1 MPTSPITPHISLI
14 SFSQALKLCTSLPR
28 TKPIHTLPLFQAY
41 GAILAQDIQATRP
54 LPAFTNSAM
63 DGYAILLEDYGKEC
77 VCNGT
82 ILAGDDASS
91 FSLKPGHTYKVM
103 TGSMLPQNTQAVVQI
118 EWVQHR
124 GDSVLLK
131 AQDRIYPLAQGQN
144 IRFQG
149 EEIKQGD
156 ELFTK
161 GIRLNNLDLSV
172 IASQGISHIK
182 CFKMLNIGIFSSGDE
197 VIEPGEKAQDF
208 QTYNTNATSLYTLL
222 SQHYN
227 CSYGGILRDDKKF
240 LIETI
245 QSFREFDV
253 VITSGGASVGDADL
267 LKTSLMAG
275 GAEILFDGVN
285 VKPGRHI
292 ALAKLGQT
300 YIILLPGNPLALL
313 LHLRTLILPL
323 LESLQGST
331 KPYPKPL
338 ILKLSES
345 LKLKANTTSII
356 LGKVQGQYF
365 IPHNHGKIG
374 SSSLIN
380 MWHNQAI
387 ALFDG
392 DSEFKE
398 QSEIQAIV
406 YTADF
411 SSNALETNQN
421 PQTMKG

>member
-1 MPTSPITPHISLI
+1 MPTSLTTPHVSPI

-28 TKPIHTLPLFQAY
+28 VKATHTLPLFQAN
-41 GAILAQDIQATRP
+41 GAILAQDIRATRP

-77 VCNGT
+77 LCNGT
-82 ILAGDDASS
+82 ILAGDDASNL
-91 FSLKPGHTYKVM
+91 SLKPGRTYKVM

-131 AQDRIYPLAQGQN
+131 AQDRIYPLVQGQN
-144 IRFQG
+144 IRFEG

-156 ELFTK
+156 ELLTK
-161 GIRLNNLDLSV
+161 GVRLNHLDLSV
-172 IASQGISHIK
+172 IASQGISHIE
-182 CFKMLNIGIFSSGDE
+182 CFKTLNIGIFSSGDE
-197 VIEPGEKAQDF
+197 VIEPGKQAQDF
-208 QTYNTNATSLYTLL
+208 QTYNTNATSLYALL
-222 SQHYN
+222 SQYYN
-227 CSYGGILRDDKKF
+227 CNYGGILRDNEEF
-240 LIETI
+240 LTEAIKG
-245 QSFREFDV
+245 FGVFDV

-267 LKTSLMAG
+267 LKTSLVQN

-313 LHLRTLILPL
+313 LHLHTLILPL

-331 KPYPKPL
+331 KPYPKPSL
-338 ILKLSES
+338 LKLSES

-356 LGKVQGQYF
+356 LGKIEGQYF

-380 MWHNQAI
+380 MWHNHAI

-392 DSEFKE
+392 DGEFKD
-398 QSEIQAIV
+398 QSEIQAIT

-411 SSNALETNQN
+411 SSNALETNSIEPKQ
-421 PQTMKG
+421 